1 MAPRKRTKARAVAQ
15 GHVPEV
21 EQAAEIAEDAEARL
35 VAAGQVPEVEQV
47 AEIADD
53 EEAQKAAAIERKWE
67 TLKKSAYWC
76 GLCCDIL
83 RSFQSHISRRPN
95 CKANLNSRPLT
106 EDELKTLRAEFD
118 VEQEDPKRTLYLL
131 KKHTALEGF
140 F

>member
-83 RSFQSHISRRPN
+83 RSFKSHRSRRPN
-95 CKANLNSRPLT
+95 CKQTRIAGP
-106 EDELKTLRAEFD
+106 
-118 VEQEDPKRTLYLL
+118 
-131 KKHTALEGF
+131 
-140 F
+140 